1 MPMHANSRTRRKTG
15 MLMDWTGGKMYYRY
29 ILIAE
34 SSFSLPP
41 HILHGIVD
49 PSFAQF
55 SSSSSA
61 ALHCWIH
68 SHHPLSSAAL
78 HYLEGLNWSLKLFF
92 QKKRCWYISK
102 AKLWKATKVIN
113 FPWIC
118 RKLTK
123 HYWPRYPENGSN
135 RKEPTWIR
143 YIVWLK
149 ERKQYRTVICFLKY
163 KSRGY
168 LLSKKRKETI

>member
-1 MPMHANSRTRRKTG
+1 MYHTILETEPSMPMHANSRTRRKTG

-55 SSSSSA
+55 SRSSSA

-68 SHHPLSSAAL
+68 SHHPLSL
-78 HYLEGLNWSLKLFF
+78 HYLRGLNWSLKLFF
-92 QKKRCWYISK
+92 PKEKMLIYKQSEVVKGNQSNKFSLNMQKPHQT
-102 AKLWKATKVIN
+102 LLTKVSWKWFQSQGAN
-113 FPWIC
+113 
-118 RKLTK
+118 L
-123 HYWPRYPENGSN
+123 N
-135 RKEPTWIR
+135 
-143 YIVWLK
+143 
-149 ERKQYRTVICFLKY
+149 
-163 KSRGY
+163 
-168 LLSKKRKETI
+168 